1 MHLYDV
7 ILCVKEMMEEDRDH
21 IIYDVIRQETDL
33 SLAMNCRVKGTEH
46 GLALTFNNMQN

>member
-21 IIYDVIRQETDL
+21 IIYDVICQETDL
-33 SLAMNCRVKGTEH
+33 PLAMNCHVKGTEH
-46 GLALTFNNMQN
+46 GLTLPFNNTQN